1 MPNNTQKSYGA
12 HVVELR
18 NGCRRHK
25 RHAPK
30 WRCALAV
37 LLLVVGCGFSTDE
50 SEGRGMDSFAFE
62 LEAPASTIPENGP
75 DSPVAQSQGFM
86 LAGMFDEKFLGM
98 QVNWY
103 ERHLKIIP
111 ARVGTTWFEYY
122 EIRQYEEDQCRW
134 TLRVNLATGSIVEMS
149 IYLVSGCMNNH
160 ASESKL
166 KYVPTSIHFMAGP
179 GNHHT
184 ATRITLTYEGSRS
197 ERYVDWS
204 FVFDPY
210 WFDSEETQRAVEQW
224 RRAIRDVAI
233 ESGEDV
239 EVFAMRL
246 VNENILQYGREAINL
261 LATERPIMVRM
272 ACGVYP
278 CYY

>member
-75 DSPVAQSQGFM
+75 GRPVAQAQGVMF
-86 LAGMFDEKFLGM
+86 ADMFDEKFIGM

-111 ARVGTTWFEYY
+111 ARIMPSWLDDY

-134 TLRVNLATGSIVEMS
+134 TLRVSLATGSIVEMS
-149 IYLVSGCMNNH
+149 TYLEAGCISNH
-160 ASESKL
+160 PS
-166 KYVPTSIHFMAGP
+166 
-179 GNHHT
+179 
-184 ATRITLTYEGSRS
+184 
-197 ERYVDWS
+197 
-204 FVFDPY
+204 Y
-210 WFDSEETQRAVEQW
+210 W
-224 RRAIRDVAI
+224 
-233 ESGEDV
+233 
-239 EVFAMRL
+239 
-246 VNENILQYGREAINL
+246 NL
-261 LATERPIMVRM
+261 NPAYSPV
-272 ACGVYP
+272 
-278 CYY
+278 